1 MTNNKIE
8 TVLEVNGKCG
18 RRSPYLP
25 ELQRNY
31 HRYGVKIEL

>member
-18 RRSPYLP
+18 RRSHTYPSYKGIIIDT
-25 ELQRNY
+25 E
-31 HRYGVKIEL
+31 